1 MSDHPTLISTSG
13 GPDVALAQ
21 ARAVPLGVVVAG
33 IYRIERRLGEGRV
46 GPVMLARNTQ
56 REESVAVKFM
66 RPQPD
71 AADGAAWFLR
81 EARAAAR
88 IQSDF
93 VARVFDSGTLDGS
106 AFLVTEYLE
115 GQTFEA
121 LFEKRRRLPV
131 QLVISYALQA
141 VEGLA
146 AAHALGIVHRDLKPT
161 NLFLARGADGPARVK
176 LTDFGISKSV
186 YGPGDSIELSPT
198 SSPRFGSPRWM
209 APEQIRSS
217 SDADRRS
224 DLFSLGAVLYQ
235 ALTGDSPFGN
245 GEAGVVSARV
255 LNDEP
260 TPLRA
265 LRPDVPETLDAAV
278 MQCLEK
284 DPGRRFKNTGALAR
298 ALAAGGTPGARRTAE
313 RIARMGARPPAHEPE
328 AEADE
333 RTPDGSAVAVVP
345 PVSLTQTSYGRAVA
359 GIGDIF
365 NRPPDE
371 GAAPPGAALP
381 APQPPMDASVLARP
395 PTVIPLMG
403 SAPPVAFPTAAFQST
418 ETPASFAT
426 PSRHSRLRGL
436 AMMPLL
442 VAGAAA
448 AVGLAIFVAGRLRS
462 EPDSSAE
469 SAPTSTAAQAP
480 AVQLAPPRP
489 SAPGSA
495 PETSAPASA
504 PAPASESAPGGP
516 AAAASVKPRP
526 RSSPAT
532 NPASA
537 PIGTAGFGGRE

>member
-13 GPDVALAQ
+13 GPGVALAP
-21 ARAVPLGVVVAG
+21 ARAVPPGVVIAG
-33 IYRIERRLGEGRV
+33 IYRIERQLGEGRV
-46 GPVMLARNTQ
+46 GPIMLARNTQ

-71 AADGAAWFLR
+71 DADGAAWFLR

-106 AFLVTEYLE
+106 AYLVTEYLE

-121 LFEKRRRLPV
+121 LFETRRRLPV

-146 AAHALGIVHRDLKPT
+146 AAHALGIVHRDLKPS
-161 NLFLARGADGPARVK
+161 NFFLARGADGPARVK

-235 ALTGDSPFGN
+235 ALTGDSPFGH

-284 DPGRRFKNTGALAR
+284 DPRRRFKNAGALAR
-298 ALAAGGTPGARRTAE
+298 ALAAGGTPGARKTAE
-313 RIARMGARPPAHEPE
+313 RIARIGARPTAHEPE
-328 AEADE
+328 AEAEE

-345 PVSLTQTSYGRAVA
+345 PVSLTETSYGRAVA

-365 NRPPDE
+365 NRPPDQ
-371 GAAPPGAALP
+371 GAAPPGAALA
-381 APQPPMDASVLARP
+381 APQPPMDAA
-395 PTVIPLMG
+395 PTVVPPIAT
-403 SAPPVAFPTAAFQST
+403 APPVAFPTAAFQLT

-469 SAPTSTAAQAP
+469 SAPTSTTAQAP
-480 AVQLAPPRP
+480 AAQPAPPRP
-489 SAPGSA
+489 SAPESA
-495 PETSAPASA
+495 PAPAPASA
-504 PAPASESAPGGP
+504 PAPAPASESGGSAVAAP
-516 AAAASVKPRP
+516 VKPRP

-532 NPASA
+532 SPASA
-537 PIGTAGFGGRE
+537 PIGTTGFGGRE

>member
-13 GPDVALAQ
+13 GPDVALAPG
-21 ARAVPLGVVVAG
+21 RAVPPGAVVSG
-33 IYRIERRLGEGRV
+33 IYRIERQLGEGRV
-46 GPVMLARNTQ
+46 GPIMLARNT
-56 REESVAVKFM
+56 RRGESVAVKFM

-71 AADGAAWFLR
+71 NVDGAAWFLR

-88 IQSDF
+88 IESDF

-106 AFLVTEYLE
+106 AYLVTEYLE

-146 AAHALGIVHRDLKPT
+146 AAHALGIVPS
-161 NLFLARGADGPARVK
+161 NFFLARRAEGPARVK

-209 APEQIRSS
+209 APEQLRSS

-255 LNDEP
+255 LNDAP

-284 DPGRRFKNTGALAR
+284 DPRHRFKNAGALAR
-298 ALAAGGTPGARRTAE
+298 ALAAGGTPGARKTAE
-313 RIARMGARPPAHEPE
+313 RIARMGGRPPAHEPE
-328 AEADE
+328 AEAEE
-333 RTPDGSAVAVVP
+333 RTPDGSAVAVVA

-365 NRPPDE
+365 NRPLDE
-371 GAAPPGAALP
+371 GAAPPGPALP

-395 PTVIPLMG
+395 PTVTPPMPT
-403 SAPPVAFPTAAFQST
+403 APPVAFPTDAFLPT

-426 PSRHSRLRGL
+426 PWKHSRLRGL
-436 AMMPLL
+436 AIMPLL
-442 VAGAAA
+442 VVGAAV
-448 AVGLAIFVAGRLRS
+448 AVALAIFVAGRLRS

-480 AVQLAPPRP
+480 AAQPAPQRP
-489 SAPGSA
+489 SAPESA
-495 PETSAPASA
+495 PSPSPTSAPA
-504 PAPASESAPGGP
+504 PAPASESAHERP
-516 AAAASVKPRP
+516 AAAAPVKPRP

>member
-13 GPDVALAQ
+13 GPDVALAP
-21 ARAVPLGVVVAG
+21 ARAVPPGVVIAG
-33 IYRIERRLGEGRV
+33 IYRIERQLGEGRV
-46 GPVMLARNTQ
+46 GPIMLARNT
-56 REESVAVKFM
+56 RCEESVAVKFM

-71 AADGAAWFLR
+71 DADGAAWFLR

-106 AFLVTEYLE
+106 AYLVTEHLE
-115 GQTFEA
+115 GQTFEV

-146 AAHALGIVHRDLKPT
+146 AAHALGIVHRDLKPS
-161 NLFLARGADGPARVK
+161 NLFLARRADGSTRVK

-186 YGPGDSIELSPT
+186 YGPGHSIELSPT

-284 DPGRRFKNTGALAR
+284 DPRRRFKNAGALAR
-298 ALAAGGTPGARRTAE
+298 ALAAGGTQGARKTAE
-313 RIARMGARPPAHEPE
+313 RIAGIGARPPAHEPE
-328 AEADE
+328 AEAEE

-345 PVSLTQTSYGRAVA
+345 PVSLTETSYGRAVA

-365 NRPPDE
+365 NRPPD
-371 GAAPPGAALP
+371 GAASRGAALQ
-381 APQPPMDASVLARP
+381 APQPPMDAP
-395 PTVIPLMG
+395 PTANPPMAT
-403 SAPPVAFPTAAFQST
+403 APPVAFPTAAFQLT

-462 EPDSSAE
+462 EPDSSAGTTP
-469 SAPTSTAAQAP
+469 SSTAVQAP
-480 AVQLAPPRP
+480 AAQPAPPRP
-489 SAPGSA
+489 SSPESA
-495 PETSAPASA
+495 PESA
-504 PAPASESAPGGP
+504 PAPASESAPRGP
-516 AAAASVKPRP
+516 AAAAPVKPRP

-532 NPASA
+532 NPATA